1 MDTTECEDDVSSP
14 CHKLLQR
21 ISKKSKNREEIAEE
35 VETTVHV
42 S

>member
-21 ISKKSKNREEIAEE
+21 ISKKSKNREEIAGE
-35 VETTVHV
+35 VEVTVQV